1 MGEQLANAIEVYELL
16 KSKIGEQEAKALLR
30 FIEEKPLRFMPEEA
44 ARWLATKEDLAKLKE
59 DLTKLEVAIR
69 EEIWR
74 TRLYLVAIGALIIL
88 TNPKVLEFLGRL
100 LGIVPK

>member
-1 MGEQLANAIEVYELL
+1 MGEQSADAIGVYELL

-30 FIEEKPLRFMPEEA
+30 FIEEKPPRFIPEEA
-44 ARWLATKEDLAKLKE
+44 ARWLATKEDLAKL
-59 DLTKLEVAIR
+59 EVTIR

>member
-30 FIEEKPLRFMPEEA
+30 FIEEKSLRFMPEEA
-44 ARWLATKEDLAKLKE
+44 ARWLATKEDLA
-59 DLTKLEVAIR
+59 KLEVAIR